1 MNSVFD
7 RPCEP
12 EKTCRDENGT
22 DVGERQAV
30 FWLCFVV
37 ISVCKGIVDGVDFGY
52 DEPDGDEESEA
63 RAKVHEAD
71 LGGVEGVRRGTVDGL
86 EVRVEGV
93 GGAEENG
100 LVDCHCENDG
110 LGEEDAER
118 ADHAASKFCG
128 EGPVVLVRHTV
139 LDVGVGHALV
149 MVFAGF
155 EDRGCVGFFE
165 KEKANDR
172 IDGADDGE
180 NPEDPAPAE
189 ILRYEAAKK
198 GPKGRTE

>member
-1 MNSVFD
+1 MNAVFD
-7 RPCEP
+7 RPREP
-12 EKTCRDENGT
+12 EETCGDEDGT
-22 DVGERQAV
+22 DVGERQTV
-30 FWLCFVV
+30 FWFCFVV
-37 ISVCKGIVDGVDFGY
+37 ISVCKGIVDGVDFRY

-86 EVRVEGV
+86 EVRIEGV
-93 GGAEENG
+93 GGAKEDG
-100 LVDCHCENDG
+100 LVDCHCENNG

-118 ADHAASKFCG
+118 ADHAASQFCAQ
-128 EGPVVLVRHTV
+128 GPVVLVCHAV
-139 LDVGVGHALV
+139 LGVGVGLALV

-155 EDRGCVGFFE
+155 EDRRCVCLFE
-165 KEKANDR
+165 KEEANDR
-172 IDGADDGE
+172 VDRADDGE